1 MFIYLIH
8 SSISQEEEEAP
19 LTTFCH
25 FPSLRLKPEAVRQL
39 HHVRRAPLLPSPQDT
54 LGTLTLRFSAPAVR
68 RVPHCPTERAGAYLP
83 PNPEKVKIRQNCLWV
98 VIFSKSRCGLWIVN
112 YTEAYFTHPYLG
124 IVHFA
129 RPYHTLIQILL

>member
-8 SSISQEEEEAP
+8 SSISQEEEAAP

-54 LGTLTLRFSAPAVR
+54 LGTLTLRFSGPAVSQGSTLSNR
-68 RVPHCPTERAGAYLP
+68 EGW
-83 PNPEKVKIRQNCLWV
+83 CL
-98 VIFSKSRCGLWIVN
+98 S
-112 YTEAYFTHPYLG
+112 APQ
-124 IVHFA
+124 
-129 RPYHTLIQILL
+129 P